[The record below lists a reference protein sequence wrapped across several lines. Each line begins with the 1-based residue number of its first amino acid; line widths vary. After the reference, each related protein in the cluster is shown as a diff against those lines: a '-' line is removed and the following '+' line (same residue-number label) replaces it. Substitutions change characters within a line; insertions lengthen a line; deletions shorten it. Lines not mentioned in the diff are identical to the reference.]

1 MHCGKGEPSNRFFEM
16 QILRVE
22 LTKLH
27 EPVPVLDSQLAVLKF
42 HHALG
47 PELFQGA
54 IDGGNG
60 HAERLAQLIA
70 TERDWK

>member
-1 MHCGKGEPSNRFFEM
+1 M

-27 EPVPVLDSQLAVLKF
+27 EPVAVLDSQLAVLKF

-54 IDGGNG
+54 IEGGNG
-60 HAERLAQLIA
+60 EQSQRLLGQFSGGRVNALQKIII
-70 TERDWK
+70 E